1 MDGKQVWKRRVSEH
15 NWQRYFR
22 PFLCGIMDLKIQ
34 RSTKEETK
42 DAQTLK
48 LASHADVLR
57 VWDVSYQFLLF
68 VFLLCETVACPVH
81 TYNDGSTI
89 YCQACPENSCNG
101 LTGSSS
107 ISDCKCFKG
116 YGGRPESGN
125 PCTGEKE
132 PFNFWPSPHVMFRM
146 FLKTSTRNACFRIR
160 SPERRFLKTPASRF
174 FSLALDR
181 WDRGY

>member
-1 MDGKQVWKRRVSEH
+1 MDGKQVWKRRVTEH

-68 VFLLCETVACPVH
+68 VFLLCETVACPVQ
-81 TYNDGSTI
+81 TYNDGSTR
-89 YCQACPENSCNG
+89 YCQPCPANSCNG

-132 PFNFWPSPHVMFRM
+132 PFNFWSSPHVMFRM
-146 FLKTSTRNACFRIR
+146 FLKTGTRNACFRIR

-174 FSLALDR
+174 FSL
-181 WDRGY
+181 

>member
-1 MDGKQVWKRRVSEH
+1 MDGKQVWKRRVTEH

-81 TYNDGSTI
+81 TYNDGSTTH
-89 YCQACPENSCNG
+89 CQACPENSCNS

-116 YGGRPESGN
+116 YGGSPESGN

-132 PFNFWPSPHVMFRM
+132 PFNFWHT
-146 FLKTSTRNACFRIR
+146 LCFGCFWKRE
-160 SPERRFLKTPASRF
+160 PETLVFVFDPQRGDFWKRQLLG
-174 FSLALDR
+174 FSL
-181 WDRGY
+181 

>member
-1 MDGKQVWKRRVSEH
+1 MDGKQVWKRRVTEH

-89 YCQACPENSCNG
+89 YCQPCPANSCNG

-146 FLKTSTRNACFRIR
+146 FLKTGTRNACFRIR
-160 SPERRFLKTPASRF
+160 SPERRFLKTPASQF